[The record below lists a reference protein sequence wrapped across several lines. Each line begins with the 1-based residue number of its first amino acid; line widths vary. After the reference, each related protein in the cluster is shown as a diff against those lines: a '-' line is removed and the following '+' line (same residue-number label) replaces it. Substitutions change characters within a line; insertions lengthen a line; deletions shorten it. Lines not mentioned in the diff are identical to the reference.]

1 MNNICS
7 ACKANMREQW
17 LKLHFEKGMPVTE
30 IARISGYHENT
41 IYLWKSLYLQFGL
54 NGLKDKS
61 KAALVHKNEYS
72 EEIQEKIRFLR
83 NEGLEKEK
91 RYIGEDVIK
100 KRLFKRYGIRV
111 SHSGIGRFLQREGLI
126 PEIKKRRRAKK
137 ERIKKCKIHEPGEL
151 LQMDVKY
158 AVKSYS
164 GYWFYEFDAIDYVT
178 GLVWGEIYEIQSNL
192 ESIIFLKTLKKK
204 TPFLIKG
211 IQTDNGSIF
220 TNYYTGYKKSA
231 GPMNP
236 RLHPFDLLCKALDLN
251 HYLIDPGKPAQ
262 NGKIERFH
270 RTVGQEF
277 YQTNS
282 FKNLNSLRK
291 KFRDYLYY
299 YNNEREH
306 SAINYLTPLEK
317 LQTFPQYEKVG
328 SIIN

>member
-1 MNNICS
+1 M
-7 ACKANMREQW
+7 KERW
-17 LKLHFEKGMPVTE
+17 LKLHFKKMMPITE

-54 NGLKDKS
+54 SGLEEKS
-61 KAALVHKNEYS
+61 KAALVHQNEYP
-72 EEIQEKIRFLR
+72 EAIKEKMRFLR
-83 NEGLEKEK
+83 KEGLEKEK

-100 KRLFKRYGIRV
+100 ERLFKRFGIIA
-111 SHSGIGRFLQREGLI
+111 SHSGVGKFLQKDGLI
-126 PEIKKRRRAKK
+126 PEQRKRRRAKK
-137 ERIKKCKIHEPGEL
+137 ARVKKCKIHEPGEL
-151 LQMDVKY
+151 MQMDVKY
-158 AVKSYS
+158 AIKSYA
-164 GYWFYEFDAIDYVT
+164 GYWFYEFDAIDYMT

-192 ESIIFLKTLKKK
+192 ESILFLKSLKRK
-204 TPFLIKG
+204 TPFQIKG

-220 TNYYTGYKKSA
+220 TNYYTGYKKSVD
-231 GPMNP
+231 PMNP
-236 RLHPFDLLCKALDLN
+236 RLHPFDLLCKEFNLN

-270 RTVGQEF
+270 RTAEEEF

-282 FKNLNSLRK
+282 FKDLNSLRK

-306 SAINYLTPLEK
+306 SANDYLTPLEK
-317 LQTFPQYEKVG
+317 LRSFPQYEKVG